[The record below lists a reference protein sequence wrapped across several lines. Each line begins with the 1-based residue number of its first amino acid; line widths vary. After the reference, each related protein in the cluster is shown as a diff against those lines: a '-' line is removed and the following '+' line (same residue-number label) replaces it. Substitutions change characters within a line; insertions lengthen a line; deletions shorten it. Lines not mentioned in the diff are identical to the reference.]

1 MKEGGV
7 AMQNNNFRI
16 ITCGLSQEEINIVI
30 DNLPKK
36 DYKLDVFDTVYD
48 LIAQYASIYI
58 INVAVFEENELD
70 LLWNY
75 YKEINENTD
84 ESIFL
89 LGKSTIPHELKKT
102 FLCFD
107 SFQDFRENL
116 NYHLLKAYTKSKK
129 SKDFST
135 QLADCIMILSL
146 IRNKP
151 GIKTKE
157 LAESLEKSGRTVNRY
172 INTLQMA
179 GEWIVYD
186 SVKKGWVLE
195 YGTSQLFE
203 VYFEKGD

>member
-1 MKEGGV
+1 
-7 AMQNNNFRI
+7 MQNNNFRI

-75 YKEINENTD
+75 YKEINGNTD

-102 FLCFD
+102 ILLVFYLLD
-107 SFQDFRENL
+107 S
-116 NYHLLKAYTKSKK
+116 
-129 SKDFST
+129 
-135 QLADCIMILSL
+135 
-146 IRNKP
+146 
-151 GIKTKE
+151 
-157 LAESLEKSGRTVNRY
+157 
-172 INTLQMA
+172 
-179 GEWIVYD
+179 
-186 SVKKGWVLE
+186 
-195 YGTSQLFE
+195 SQLCSPITTPNFSSR
-203 VYFEKGD
+203 YASLRGLTTCILN